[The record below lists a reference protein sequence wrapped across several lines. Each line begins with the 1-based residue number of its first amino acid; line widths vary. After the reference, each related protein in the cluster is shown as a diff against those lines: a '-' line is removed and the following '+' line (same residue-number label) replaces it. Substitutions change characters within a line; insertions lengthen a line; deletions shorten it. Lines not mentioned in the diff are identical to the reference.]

1 MGVGALGATRGRV
14 GRAGLASMALGA
26 AVIDAYGVTLA
37 GLLSAGALLLMA
49 LDPSLGMAA
58 VGGVAAV
65 LVWHW
70 RMDRG

>member
-1 MGVGALGATRGRV
+1 
-14 GRAGLASMALGA
+14 
-26 AVIDAYGVTLA
+26 VTLA

-58 VGGVAAV
+58 VGGVVAV

-70 RMDRG
+70 RMGNGA